1 MIISNVY
8 CADKSGWSSRPLTID
23 KVTILL
29 ESNTSKANYINA
41 GCLPRKFIIDHDS

>member
-29 ESNTSKANYINA
+29 ESNKANYIMQA
-41 GCLPRKFIIDHDS
+41 VY